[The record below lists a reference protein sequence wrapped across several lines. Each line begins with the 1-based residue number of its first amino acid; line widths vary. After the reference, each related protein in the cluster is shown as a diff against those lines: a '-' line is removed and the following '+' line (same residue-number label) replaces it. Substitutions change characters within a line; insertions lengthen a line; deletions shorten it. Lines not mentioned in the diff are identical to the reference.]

1 MPEIN
6 IYYYLCMCNINI
18 CKMKVRYSVY
28 IELCKYTLLRNVA
41 LEDKQK

>member
-6 IYYYLCMCNINI
+6 IYYYICMHNINI
-18 CKMKVRYSVY
+18 CKMKVRCSVY